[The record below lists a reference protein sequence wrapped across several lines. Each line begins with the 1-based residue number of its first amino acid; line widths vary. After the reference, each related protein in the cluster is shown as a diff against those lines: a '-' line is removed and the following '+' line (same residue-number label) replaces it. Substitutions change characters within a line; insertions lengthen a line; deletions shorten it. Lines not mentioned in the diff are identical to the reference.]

1 MNTPPVRIGA
11 LLIILA
17 ASAAILW
24 FQSDD
29 PEPVAQETVAAPA
42 GPRAQLPGR
51 ALPAFATQAV
61 PVASLSQ
68 QVDALI
74 ATRDPAKAYA
84 AYRLL
89 ANCISFNRDGDR
101 LIFDQEDASH
111 WNDDGTLP
119 GFRSMTDAEK
129 RHDAGF
135 CGQMTER
142 MRQSRIDYL
151 DVAARAGIAGAV
163 LEQVEQGPF
172 GDRSALATRPD
183 DPLVREWKA
192 RVQTQFF
199 RLAEQDAD
207 AGTLSY
213 LAVALM
219 MGNNVLDA
227 DSALAYRYGAAFGMI
242 LADIQGPGGGME
254 KLYGPDGIL
263 TQQAASQLT
272 PSERSAQ
279 LVEARRIADLARLHR
294 QQQQTSR

>member
-1 MNTPPVRIGA
+1 MEKFVVGGSVLLGVAVGA
-11 LLIILA
+11 TAWWL
-17 ASAAILW
+17 SAT
-24 FQSDD
+24 
-29 PEPVAQETVAAPA
+29 ETVPERAAPA
-42 GPRAQLPGR
+42 PS
-51 ALPAFATQAV
+51 LPAAHAEPARSAPVPAMQAAPEATL
-61 PVASLSQ
+61 AS
-68 QVDALI
+68 QVDALV
-74 ATRDPAKAYA
+74 ATHDPQKTYA
-84 AYRLL
+84 AFQLL
-89 ANCISFNRDGDR
+89 RDCINYLRDGDR
-101 LIFDQEDASH
+101 MIFD
-111 WNDDGTLP
+111 NDDIKLRTDGSLP
-119 GFRSMTDAEK
+119 GFRGMTAEEQH
-129 RHDAGF
+129 HDAVF
-135 CGQMTER
+135 CATMTER

-151 DVAARAGIAGAV
+151 DIAARAGIAGAV

-227 DSALAYRYGAAFGMI
+227 DSALAYRYGAAYGMI
-242 LADIQGPGGGME
+242 LADIQGAGGME

-263 TQQAASQLT
+263 TRQAASQLT

-279 LVEARRIADLARLHR
+279 LLEARRIADLARLHR
-294 QQQQTSR
+294 QQQQASR

>member
-1 MNTPPVRIGA
+1 MEKFVIGGSVA
-11 LLIILA
+11 LGA
-17 ASAAILW
+17 AVVATAWWLSAT
-24 FQSDD
+24 
-29 PEPVAQETVAAPA
+29 ETVPERAAPA
-42 GPRAQLPGR
+42 PS
-51 ALPAFATQAV
+51 LPAAHAEPARNV
-61 PVASLSQ
+61 PVPAVQAAPEATLAS
-68 QVDALI
+68 QVDALV
-74 ATRDPAKAYA
+74 ATHDPQKTYVAFQLLRD
-84 AYRLL
+84 
-89 ANCISFNRDGDR
+89 CINYLRDGDR
-101 LIFDQEDASH
+101 MIFD
-111 WNDDGTLP
+111 NDDIKLRTDGSLP
-119 GFRSMTDAEK
+119 GFRGMTAEEQ
-129 RHDAGF
+129 RHDAVF
-135 CGQMTER
+135 CATMTER